1 MKEYHVGYLGV
12 IFIFGMFE
20 LLMLMIFFQQAERV
34 EGDLTFVII
43 PIAFILYFM
52 IWYIRDMIRFRNLSS
67 GEIERIKKE
76 EDRRMYG
83 DYYERR

>member
-1 MKEYHVGYLGV
+1 MKEYHVGWLGL
-12 IFIFGMFE
+12 IFIFGMIE
-20 LLMLMIFFQQAERV
+20 LVMLMIFFQQAERV
-34 EGDLTFVII
+34 EDDLVFVII

-52 IWYIRDMIRFRNLSS
+52 MWYIRDMIRFRNLSS

-76 EDRRMYG
+76 EEKIMYG